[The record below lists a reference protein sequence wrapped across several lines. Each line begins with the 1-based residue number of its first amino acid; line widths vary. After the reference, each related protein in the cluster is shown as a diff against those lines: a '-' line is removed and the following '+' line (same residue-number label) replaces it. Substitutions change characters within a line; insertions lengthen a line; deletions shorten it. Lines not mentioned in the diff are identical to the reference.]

1 MTNAE
6 KFKNIFGLYATELWA
21 KSEKEFLKWLNTET
35 QETYC
40 ENLVDRQAAIDK
52 LTRFITPHDN
62 GDGTMTI
69 GILSKSSITNILNN
83 LPPAQPEPLTDK
95 EQRIF
100 LSAMGREEEV
110 CKEVDDAWRDCREP
124 YEDNLVRTC
133 HEITRKVKGALWT

>member
-40 ENLVDRQAAIDK
+40 ENLVDRQAAIDAV
-52 LTRFITPHDN
+52 LNLNVENRVSWRDAVID
-62 GDGTMTI
+62 TI
-69 GILSKSSITNILNN
+69 DAV
-83 LPPAQPEPLTDK
+83 PPAQPEPLTDK

-124 YEDNLVRTC
+124 YEDSLVHVC
-133 HEITRKVKGALWT
+133 NEIKRKVKGALWT